1 MNIIIESLANECK
14 INIFNY
20 NSKYSLN
27 AAIQTD
33 IELNQKIYIELNQK
47 IYILKTFPYIG
58 RLIPEMSNS
67 RFREIIY
74 KKSRHS
80 GYRIMYFVSD
90 YDNSIHVFNIINS
103 KQNFNKILKLH
114 NYFNNYFNF

>member
-33 IELNQKIYIELNQK
+33 IDLNQK

-58 RLIPEMSNS
+58 RSIPEMSNS

-90 YDNSIHVFNIINS
+90 YDNSIHIFNIINS

>member
-1 MNIIIESLANECK
+1 MKIIIESLANECK

-20 NSKYSLN
+20 NLN
-27 AAIQTD
+27 F
-33 IELNQKIYIELNQK
+33 
-47 IYILKTFPYIG
+47 FPYIG
-58 RLIPEMSNS
+58 RLIPEMSDFH
-67 RFREIIY
+67 FREIIY

-114 NYFNNYFNF
+114 NYFNNYFNL

>member
-33 IELNQKIYIELNQK
+33 IELRAQITNLNK
-47 IYILKTFPYIG
+47 FSYLGK
-58 RLIPEMSNS
+58 LIPEMSDS
-67 RFREIIY
+67 HFREIIY

-90 YDNSIHVFNIINS
+90 YDNSIHIFNIINS